1 MSAKGIV
8 MAEELHFV
16 NALAP
21 VDIDDAQ
28 KNSDV
33 WSMSKAGHATI
44 VVQVGVTGADTTVTV
59 EECDDFTPSSSTAI
73 PFAYYPERT
82 AGGDTLGARIAATSA
97 GFATG
102 TNDGIFF
109 VIEIDASQLTDGFPN
124 LRVVLTDPG
133 AATFGSIGVWLSGW
147 RYPQSETETAIA

>member
-8 MAEELHFV
+8 LAEQCHFV

-28 KNSDV
+28 KDSDV
-33 WSMSKAGHATI
+33 WSMANAGHASI
-44 VVQVGVTGADTTVTV
+44 HIQVGVTGADTTVTV
-59 EECDDFTPSSSTAI
+59 EECDNFTPSNSTAI
-73 PFAYYPERT
+73 AFSYYAERT
-82 AGGDTLGARIAATSA
+82 AGGDTLGPRTAATSA

>member
-21 VDIDDAQ
+21 IDIDDAQ
-28 KNSDV
+28 QNSDV
-33 WSMSKAGHATI
+33 WTMANHAHASI
-44 VVQVGVTGADTTVTV
+44 HIQIGVTGADTTVTV

-73 PFAYYPERT
+73 AFSYYHEKT
-82 AGGDTLGARIAATSA
+82 AGGDTLSARTAATSS

-109 VIEIDASQLTDGFPN
+109 VIEIDASQLTDGFPA
-124 LRVVLTDPG
+124 LRVVLSDPG
-133 AATFGSIGVWLSGW
+133 AATFGSIGVWLSGP
-147 RYPQSETETAIA
+147 RYAQEQSATAIA